1 MRKTGFRHYSEEEL
15 LMHFLQEETEEVG
28 QEISVHLRECGECD
42 SIFKEYG
49 YLVGQVQAWRVP
61 EIPESV
67 WQTRKSRLLLQFRE
81 DLERSKGRGMLSSLR
96 AAIQSAWDYALEHP
110 LPTLG
115 YIAIAIAF
123 ALERTIST
131 FRLDRVLPGASDVF
145 EILRQVF

>member
-1 MRKTGFRHYSEEEL
+1 MRQTGFRHYSEEEL
-15 LMHFLQEETEEVG
+15 LMHILQEETEG
-28 QEISVHLRECGECD
+28 IGREISGHLRECGECNA
-42 SIFKEYG
+42 ILKEYG
-49 YLVGQVQAWRVP
+49 YLVSQVQAWPVP

-67 WQTRKSRLLLQFRE
+67 WRNQKSQLLLHFRE
-81 DLERSKGRGMLSSLR
+81 DLAGIKGKGMLSSLL
-96 AAIQSAWDYALEHP
+96 AAMQASWNYALEHP